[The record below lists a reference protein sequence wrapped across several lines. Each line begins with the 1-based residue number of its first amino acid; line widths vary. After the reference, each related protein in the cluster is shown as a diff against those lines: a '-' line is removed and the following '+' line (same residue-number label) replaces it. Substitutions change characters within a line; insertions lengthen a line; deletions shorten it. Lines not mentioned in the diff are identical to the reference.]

1 MATETTLNSAKGWS
15 PDVVSFAP
23 AEVIPDALILNTS
36 TVSGR
41 IEGDEPVVRVI
52 YVDDDE
58 AEFVAE
64 GAEISEADP
73 DLNEVLIA
81 TGKVAQL
88 VRISREQYGQGST
101 SGLISESVRRA
112 VVTRANQA
120 YLAQAAPTSPATT
133 PPPGLLNVAGIHD
146 GGAIGTD
153 LDTLADAVAHIET
166 NGGQATHIIAA
177 PDAWGALRKLKT
189 GTDSNASLLGA
200 GTEDAERRVLG
211 IPVLTSPAV
220 PTGGLLV
227 LDRTA
232 VVSAVGDV
240 QVATSR
246 DVYFTSDSIGL
257 RCTFRFGQNVVR
269 PDRVATLEV
278 TTGS

>member
-15 PDVVSFAP
+15 PDVVGFAP
-23 AEVIPDALILNTS
+23 TEVIPDALILQTS

-73 DLNEVLIA
+73 GLNEVLIA

-88 VRISREQYGQGST
+88 VRISREQYGQGGA

-112 VVTRANQA
+112 VVNRANQA

-133 PPPGLLNVAGIHD
+133 PP
-146 GGAIGTD
+146 
-153 LDTLADAVAHIET
+153 
-166 NGGQATHIIAA
+166 
-177 PDAWGALRKLKT
+177 
-189 GTDSNASLLGA
+189 A
-200 GTEDAERRVLG
+200 GTVTVTPPRRG
-211 IPVLTSPAV
+211 TPSPSCSASQEPSPLT
-220 PTGGLLV
+220 
-227 LDRTA
+227 
-232 VVSAVGDV
+232 
-240 QVATSR
+240 
-246 DVYFTSDSIGL
+246 
-257 RCTFRFGQNVVR
+257 
-269 PDRVATLEV
+269 
-278 TTGS
+278 